1 VDALWKRQGEDQAL
15 QKKQHTTNLE
25 TMITTKYRI
34 TSIENLF
41 FVERKISFLPWRK
54 VAITNKEDD
63 AFRRLK
69 IFTGSKQILWEQP

>member
-1 VDALWKRQGEDQAL
+1 MDALRQRLGKNQVL
-15 QKKQHTTNLE
+15 QTRKHFKDLE
-25 TMITTKYRI
+25 TMIKYRI

>member
-1 VDALWKRQGEDQAL
+1 VDALRQRLGENQVL
-15 QKKQHTTNLE
+15 QTRKHFKDLE

-34 TSIENLF
+34 TTIENLF